1 MNQFFGAIVWD
12 IDPEIINLFGKIS
25 IRWYGLLFA
34 TGLILGFQIA
44 KRLFIADGYTLKDI
58 DKLALYIFIATIVG
72 ARLGHC
78 LFYEPSYYLSHP
90 VEMLLPVSFQDGK
103 MTFQGY
109 QGLASH
115 GGILGVFLSIALF
128 CWQTKHSFFGVLD
141 KVAVGGSLTGVFI
154 RLGNLMNSE
163 IIGKPTGT
171 DSGVI
176 FKAVDN
182 IPRHPGQFYESM
194 SYLLIFF
201 ILFYLYKKHKN
212 KFGKGFIFGLFF
224 TLLFL
229 ARFIIEYYKINQVN
243 FEEGMTFN
251 MGQLLSIPFILGGI
265 IVMIWKRKNTSQKE
279 TKS

>member
-1 MNQFFGAIVWD
+1 MNLFFGAIVWD
-12 IDPEIINLFGKIS
+12 VDPEIISLFGKVS

-34 TGLILGFQIA
+34 GGLILGFQVA
-44 KRLFIADGYTLKDI
+44 KRLFVADGYSLKDI

-78 LFYEPSYYLSHP
+78 LFYEPAYYLKHP
-90 VEMLLPVSFQDGK
+90 IEMLLPVGFQNGK
-103 MTFQGY
+103 MVFQGY

-163 IIGKPTGT
+163 IIGKPTGS
-171 DSGVI
+171 DAGFI
-176 FKAVDN
+176 FKAVDDV
-182 IPRHPGQFYESM
+182 PRHPGQLYESI
-194 SYLLIFF
+194 SYLIIFF
-201 ILFYLYKKHKN
+201 ILFYLYKKHKDN
-212 KFGKGFIFGLFF
+212 VGKGFIFGLFF
-224 TLLFL
+224 TLLFT
-229 ARFIIEYYKINQVN
+229 ARFIIEFFKINQVG
-243 FEEGMTFN
+243 FEEGMTWN

-265 IVMIWKRKNTSQKE
+265 AVMVWKWKPQQKA
-279 TKS
+279 